1 MAHFF
6 AAPLLMSFGLGAS
19 VVAVAR
25 PAAATV
31 GRAARPMAKG
41 VILGGLVVGRE
52 IRRAVSEAGA
62 SFSDLV
68 DEAREAISTDE
79 SPAEVM
85 RLERPKPGDTSQP
98 ETADQAVGSSG
109 SGSSK

>member
-6 AAPLLMSFGLGAS
+6 AAPLLMSFGLGAG

-25 PAAATV
+25 PAASTV

-41 VILGGLVVGRE
+41 VILGGLVVGRGV
-52 IRRAVSEAGA
+52 RRAVSEAGA
-62 SFSDLV
+62 SFGDLV
-68 DEAREAISTDE
+68 DEAREAIAADE

-85 RLERPKPGDTSQP
+85 WLDRTKPGDTSQP
-98 ETADQAVGSSG
+98 ATAD
-109 SGSSK
+109 